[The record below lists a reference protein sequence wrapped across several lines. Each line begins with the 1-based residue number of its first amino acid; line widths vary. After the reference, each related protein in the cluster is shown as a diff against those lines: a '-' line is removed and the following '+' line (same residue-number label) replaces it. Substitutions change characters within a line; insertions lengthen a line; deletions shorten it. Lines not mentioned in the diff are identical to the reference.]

1 MSTAMSISQR
11 DVRVATSA
19 EATYRED
26 FMRVVAHVG
35 VDSRQAASLAEV
47 TSGRRFQACSPA
59 DLVPALAQL
68 VALAEH
74 LRADHFSR
82 SHVCDE

>member
-1 MSTAMSISQR
+1 MSMSISQR
-11 DVRVATSA
+11 DVRVAA
-19 EATYRED
+19 DADAAYRED
-26 FMRVVAHVG
+26 FVRVVAHVG
-35 VDSRQAASLAEV
+35 VDSHQAASLAEAL
-47 TSGRRFQACSPA
+47 SGRRFQACSPA

-74 LRADHFSR
+74 LRADHFSG

>member
-1 MSTAMSISQR
+1 MSMSISQR
-11 DVRVATSA
+11 RVHVAIDA
-19 EATYRED
+19 DAAYRED
-26 FMRVVAHVG
+26 FVRVVAHVG
-35 VDSRQAASLAEV
+35 VDWHQAASLAEAL
-47 TSGRRFQACSPA
+47 SGRRFQACSPA

-74 LRADHFSR
+74 LQADHFSR